1 MIIFCKLFIERNKR
15 LRKLAG
21 CLSGE
26 DAKIFEEALAECR
39 TINYEAWK

>member
-21 CLSGE
+21 CLSDE
-26 DAKIFEEALAECR
+26 DAKTFEEAVAECR
-39 TINYEAWK
+39 KINYNEF